1 MGVLLLRQTCAI
13 LSTYTA
19 DVSGVCSALYEMGGM
34 TVMHDA
40 SGCNSTYN
48 THDEPRWYDIPSL
61 VFISALAEVEALMG
75 DEEKLIGDVCRAA
88 EELRPRFI
96 ALAGTPIPMMMGTD
110 FKGIARVIEERT
122 GIPTFGFATNGMNSY
137 NVGAG
142 MALAAVAR
150 RFCDPGL
157 TPPPLA
163 EGERPSVN
171 LLGVTPLDF
180 SVRAAPRSGEAG
192 TLKISQGGKP
202 AGASFVRAAPCS
214 GEAGTGKISN
224 GDDLT
229 GASAVCGNVEAM
241 KMVFEDAGF
250 HVNSCWAMGSPWEEL
265 MNAGRAHVN
274 VVVSSCGAPL
284 AEALR
289 EIYGT
294 PSVTGLPVGDSVTR
308 ELFSLI
314 EEAAQ
319 RGGGLSLPLP
329 ITEPGGKVFVIGE
342 PVQSAS
348 IARALERDYAMR
360 NVRML
365 APLDSPD
372 EDEVFRALREARLVI
387 ADPLYKPALP
397 KHYCRFIALPH
408 EGYSGRIFRDNIPL
422 IMGGEFNRWIER
434 ELAL

>member
-142 MALAAVAR
+142 MSLAAVAR

-192 TLKISQGGKP
+192 TLKISLGGKP
-202 AGASFVRAAPCS
+202 AGASAVRAAPRS

-229 GASAVCGNVEAM
+229 GASAAFGNVEEM

-422 IMGGEFNRWIER
+422 IMGVEFNKWIER

>member
-1 MGVLLLRQTCAI
+1 
-13 LSTYTA
+13 
-19 DVSGVCSALYEMGGM
+19 
-34 TVMHDA
+34 
-40 SGCNSTYN
+40 
-48 THDEPRWYDIPSL
+48 
-61 VFISALAEVEALMG
+61 
-75 DEEKLIGDVCRAA
+75 
-88 EELRPRFI
+88 
-96 ALAGTPIPMMMGTD
+96 
-110 FKGIARVIEERT
+110 
-122 GIPTFGFATNGMNSY
+122 
-137 NVGAG
+137 
-142 MALAAVAR
+142 
-150 RFCDPGL
+150 
-157 TPPPLA
+157 
-163 EGERPSVN
+163 
-171 LLGVTPLDF
+171 
-180 SVRAAPRSGEAG
+180 
-192 TLKISQGGKP
+192 
-202 AGASFVRAAPCS
+202 
-214 GEAGTGKISN
+214 
-224 GDDLT
+224 
-229 GASAVCGNVEAM
+229 
-241 KMVFEDAGF
+241 MVFEDAGF

-294 PSVTGLPVGDSVTR
+294 PSVTGLPVGDSVAR

-422 IMGGEFNRWIER
+422 IMGVEFNKWIER

>member
-110 FKGIARVIEERT
+110 FKGIAHVIEERT

-150 RFCDPGL
+150 RFCNPGL

-180 SVRAAPRSGEAG
+180 SVCAAPCPGEAG

-202 AGASFVRAAPCS
+202 AGASAVRAAPS
-214 GEAGTGKISN
+214 PGEAGTLKISQ
-224 GDDLT
+224 GDRPTD
-229 GASAVCGNVEAM
+229 ASAAFGNVEAM

-284 AEALR
+284 AEVLR

-329 ITEPGGKVFVIGE
+329 ITEPGGKVLVIGE

-408 EGYSGRIFRDNIPL
+408 EGYSGRIFRDKIPL

>member
-202 AGASFVRAAPCS
+202 AGASSVRAAPCS

-229 GASAVCGNVEAM
+229 GASAVCGNAEAM

-294 PSVTGLPVGDSVTR
+294 PSVTGLPVGDLVAR

-314 EEAAQ
+314 DEAAQ

>member
-1 MGVLLLRQTCAI
+1 MRQTCAI

-142 MALAAVAR
+142 MSLAAVAR

-192 TLKISQGGKP
+192 TLKISLGGKP
-202 AGASFVRAAPCS
+202 AGASAVRAAPRS

-229 GASAVCGNVEAM
+229 GASAAFGNVEEM

-422 IMGGEFNRWIER
+422 IMGVEFNKWIER

>member
-1 MGVLLLRQTCAI
+1 MRQTCAI

-137 NVGAG
+137 NVGVG

-157 TPPPLA
+157 TPPLA

-192 TLKISQGGKP
+192 T
-202 AGASFVRAAPCS
+202 
-214 GEAGTGKISN
+214 GKISN

-229 GASAVCGNVEAM
+229 GVSAVCGNVEAM

-294 PSVTGLPVGDSVTR
+294 PSVTGLPVGDSVAR

-314 EEAAQ
+314 DEAAQ
-319 RGGGLSLPLP
+319 KGGGLSLPLP

>member
-202 AGASFVRAAPCS
+202 AGAS
-214 GEAGTGKISN
+214 
-224 GDDLT
+224 
-229 GASAVCGNVEAM
+229 AVCGNVEAM

-250 HVNSCWAMGSPWEEL
+250 HVNSCWAMGSSWEEL

-294 PSVTGLPVGDSVTR
+294 PSVTGLPVGDSVAR

-422 IMGGEFNRWIER
+422 IMGVEFNRWIER

>member
-192 TLKISQGGKP
+192 TLKMSQGGKP
-202 AGASFVRAAPCS
+202 A
-214 GEAGTGKISN
+214 
-224 GDDLT
+224 

-241 KMVFEDAGF
+241 KRVFEDAGF

-294 PSVTGLPVGDSVTR
+294 PSVTGLPVGDSVAR

-314 EEAAQ
+314 DEAAQ

>member
-180 SVRAAPRSGEAG
+180 SVRAAPCPGGAG
-192 TLKISQGGKP
+192 TLKNSQGGKP
-202 AGASFVRAAPCS
+202 AGASAVRAAPRS

-229 GASAVCGNVEAM
+229 GVSAVCGNVEAM

-329 ITEPGGKVFVIGE
+329 ITEPGGKVLVIGE
-342 PVQSAS
+342 SVQSAS

-422 IMGGEFNRWIER
+422 IMGVEFNKWIER

>member
-1 MGVLLLRQTCAI
+1 MLLLRQTCAI

-61 VFISALAEVEALMG
+61 VFISVLAEVEALMG

-110 FKGIARVIEERT
+110 FKGIAHVIEERT

-150 RFCDPGL
+150 RFCNPGL

-171 LLGVTPLDF
+171 LLGVTLLDF
-180 SVRAAPRSGEAG
+180 SVRAAPSSGEAG
-192 TLKISQGGKP
+192 TLKISQGDRP
-202 AGASFVRAAPCS
+202 
-214 GEAGTGKISN
+214 T
-224 GDDLT
+224 D
-229 GASAVCGNVEAM
+229 ASAAFGNVEAM

-308 ELFSLI
+308 ELFSLT

-319 RGGGLSLPLP
+319 RSGGLSLPLP

-408 EGYSGRIFRDNIPL
+408 EGYSGRIFRDKIPL

>member
-192 TLKISQGGKP
+192 T
-202 AGASFVRAAPCS
+202 
-214 GEAGTGKISN
+214 GKISN

-229 GASAVCGNVEAM
+229 GASAAFGNVEEM

-422 IMGGEFNRWIER
+422 IMGVEFNKWIER

>member
-1 MGVLLLRQTCAI
+1 MRQTCAI

-142 MALAAVAR
+142 MSLAAVAR

-192 TLKISQGGKP
+192 T
-202 AGASFVRAAPCS
+202 
-214 GEAGTGKISN
+214 GKISN

-229 GASAVCGNVEAM
+229 GASAAFGNVEEM

>member
-1 MGVLLLRQTCAI
+1 MRQTCAI

-202 AGASFVRAAPCS
+202 AGASSVRAAPCS

-229 GASAVCGNVEAM
+229 GASAVCGNAEAM

-294 PSVTGLPVGDSVTR
+294 PSVTGLPVGDLVAR

-314 EEAAQ
+314 DEAAQ

>member
-1 MGVLLLRQTCAI
+1 MRQTCAI

-48 THDEPRWYDIPSL
+48 THDEPRWYNIPSL

-142 MALAAVAR
+142 MVLAAVAR

-294 PSVTGLPVGDSVTR
+294 PSVTGLPVGDSVAR

-314 EEAAQ
+314 DEAAQ
-319 RGGGLSLPLP
+319 RGSGLSLPLP

>member
-157 TPPPLA
+157 TPPLA

-250 HVNSCWAMGSPWEEL
+250 HVNSCWAMGSPWDEL

>member
-142 MALAAVAR
+142 MSLAAVAR

-192 TLKISQGGKP
+192 T
-202 AGASFVRAAPCS
+202 
-214 GEAGTGKISN
+214 GKISN

-229 GASAVCGNVEAM
+229 GASAAFGNVEEM

>member
-180 SVRAAPRSGEAG
+180 SVRAAPCPGEAG
-192 TLKISQGGKP
+192 TLKISLGVKP
-202 AGASFVRAAPCS
+202 AGAS
-214 GEAGTGKISN
+214 
-224 GDDLT
+224 
-229 GASAVCGNVEAM
+229 AVYGNVEAM

-250 HVNSCWAMGSPWEEL
+250 HVNSCWAMGSSWEEL

-294 PSVTGLPVGDSVTR
+294 PSVTGLPVGDSVAC

-314 EEAAQ
+314 DEAAQ

>member
-142 MALAAVAR
+142 MPLAAVAR

-180 SVRAAPRSGEAG
+180 SVRAAPC
-192 TLKISQGGKP
+192 P
-202 AGASFVRAAPCS
+202 

-224 GDDLT
+224 IDRPS
-229 GASAVCGNVEAM
+229 GASAAFGNVEAM

-294 PSVTGLPVGDSVTR
+294 PSVTGLPVGDSVAR

>member
-150 RFCDPGL
+150 RFCNPGL
-157 TPPPLA
+157 TPPLA
-163 EGERPSVN
+163 EGKRPSVN

-180 SVRAAPRSGEAG
+180 SVRAAPCPGGAG
-192 TLKISQGGKP
+192 TLKNSQGGKP
-202 AGASFVRAAPCS
+202 AGASAVRAAPRS

>member
-1 MGVLLLRQTCAI
+1 MRQTCAI

-180 SVRAAPRSGEAG
+180 SVRAAPCPGEAG

-202 AGASFVRAAPCS
+202 AGASAVRAAPRS
-214 GEAGTGKISN
+214 GEAGTLKISQ
-224 GDDLT
+224 GGKPA

-250 HVNSCWAMGSPWEEL
+250 HVNSCWAMGSPWDEL

-274 VVVSSCGAPL
+274 VVVSSCGVPL

-294 PSVTGLPVGDSVTR
+294 PSVTGLPVGDSVAR

-422 IMGGEFNRWIER
+422 IMGVEFNKWIER